1 MPQQAQVTSVEAIE
15 AFRANL
21 ILYLSKAR
29 PTVEE
34 VSNDML
40 RAKLWLQNDQ
50 RQLWE
55 RELRT
60 RGKKLEEARN
70 ELFSARL
77 SPLQVASSVQH
88 LAVQRAER
96 AVQEAEAKLAVLK
109 KWSREL
115 ENRSEPLLK
124 QVDALHNF
132 LTTEIPR
139 AVAHLAQVVKNL
151 ETYAEVALPGGA
163 TGPTPAVP
171 PAGPGPAEGEVS

>member
-1 MPQQAQVTSVEAIE
+1 MAERAQVTSVEAIE
-15 AFRANL
+15 AFRARL

-34 VSNDML
+34 VSNDVL
-40 RAKLWLQNDQ
+40 RAKLWVQNDQ
-50 RQLWE
+50 RQFWE
-55 RELRT
+55 RELRA

-70 ELFSARL
+70 QLFSARL
-77 SPLQVASSVQH
+77 SPLQVASSVEH

-96 AVQEAEAKLAVLK
+96 AVDEAEAKLVVLK
-109 KWSREL
+109 KWGREL

-139 AVAHLAQVVKNL
+139 AVAHLAQVVRTL
-151 ETYAEVALPGGA
+151 ETYADVPLPGGGGGQSPA
-163 TGPTPAVP
+163 LPPTGPGTVEGATP
-171 PAGPGPAEGEVS
+171 

>member
-1 MPQQAQVTSVEAIE
+1 MAERAQVTSVEAIE

-34 VSNDML
+34 VSNDVL
-40 RAKLWLQNDQ
+40 RVKLWVQNDQ

-55 RELRT
+55 RELRA
-60 RGKKLEEARN
+60 RGKKLEQARN

-77 SPLQVASSVQH
+77 SPLQVSSSFEY

-96 AVQEAEAKLAVLK
+96 AVHEAEAKLAVLK

-132 LTTEIPR
+132 LTAELPR
-139 AVAHLAQVVKNL
+139 AVAHLAQVVTTL
-151 ETYAEVALPGGA
+151 ETYADVPLPGGA
-163 TGPTPAVP
+163 AGQSPAVP
-171 PAGPGPAEGEVS
+171 ATGPSAGKGEAS